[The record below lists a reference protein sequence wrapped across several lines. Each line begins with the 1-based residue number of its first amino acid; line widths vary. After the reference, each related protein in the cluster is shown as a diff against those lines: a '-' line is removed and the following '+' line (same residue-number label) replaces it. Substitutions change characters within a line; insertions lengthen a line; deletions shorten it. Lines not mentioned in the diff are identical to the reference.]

1 MSDSWIRTIRAEG
14 DRCLIIELGD
24 AIDERIGLR
33 SRQLAR
39 EIERANWLGVVDVI
53 ATFAAVAVYF
63 VPPVDSLKTKI
74 HNLAQTLTDDA
85 ISDVRR
91 VTIPI
96 CYDAQFGLDLEH
108 VAAHAGL
115 SVPDLIQA
123 HQRTVC
129 RVFMLG
135 FSPGLPYLGLFD
147 ERFNLPRLKSPR
159 TRVAGGTIG
168 VANRQ
173 AVIYPSTL
181 PGGWNLVGAT
191 PLPLFDPYAP
201 EPSLLMPG
209 DEVRFEAITLEA
221 YNDYRASSGKA

>member
-1 MSDSWIRTIRAEG
+1 MSASWIRTIRAEG
-14 DRCLIIELGD
+14 DRCLIVELGD
-24 AIDERIGLR
+24 SIDERIGLR
-33 SRQLAR
+33 SRQLAH
-39 EIERANWLGVVDVI
+39 EIEQAHWLGVVDVI

-63 VPPVDSLKTKI
+63 VPPVDSLETKI
-74 HNLAQTLTDDA
+74 HELAKTLTDDTA
-85 ISDVRR
+85 SEVRR

-96 CYDAQFGLDLEH
+96 CYDAQFGLDLDN

-123 HQRTVC
+123 HQKTVC

-147 ERFNLPRLKSPR
+147 ERFDIPRLKNPR

-173 AVIYPSTL
+173 AVIYPATL
-181 PGGWNLVGAT
+181 PGGWHLVGAT
-191 PLPLFDPYAP
+191 PLRLFDPNAA

-209 DEVRFEAITLEA
+209 DEVCFEAITLEA
-221 YNDYRASSGKA
+221 YEDLKASASQT